1 MQIENFYEDG
11 YLPFLSGIMNDLGLR
26 RKIDELVPVDRQCQT
41 TAGEAVQ
48 LLVLDMLSGR
58 NALMN
63 VDKWAAEQDMD
74 QLLRPGLQASW
85 FNDDVLGRHLDRQY
99 EVEIHQVYS
108 TFQLQVHQHERIP
121 MGVFHGD
128 YDEHV
133 RLRRIHETE
142 QSADILGKKENHNA
156 RVSRIAVRLILDS
169 VK

>member
-1 MQIENFYEDG
+1 
-11 YLPFLSGIMNDLGLR
+11 
-26 RKIDELVPVDRQCQT
+26 
-41 TAGEAVQ
+41 
-48 LLVLDMLSGR
+48 
-58 NALMN
+58 
-63 VDKWAAEQDMD
+63 MD

-142 QSADILGKKENHNA
+142 QSADIVEGY
-156 RVSRIAVRLILDS
+156 SRDRRGAKQIQFGIPLHGDVYDGNTSDKTWLASGRAGETPCAVCHREAEGFLYVAD
-169 VK
+169 